1 MVFSR
6 TLFGKRTHS
15 QTNYR
20 TPNKEHH
27 NDTMSDAVDEDK
39 LLLCCALC
47 CANCSIL
54 PTSCI
59 GCSGK
64 IGLCCLNIE
73 LCCKPGAPCLC
84 CCCCGP
90 TCVDNGCSVCNA
102 QVQCCCS
109 VCNAALPCNEDV
121 PVAVAVA
128 GLMVYPKF
136 GCCIT
141 QRVSLHWKILCYSF
155 LFNRS
160 SF

>member
-73 LCCKPGAPCLC
+73 FCCKPGAPCLPC
-84 CCCCGP
+84 GCCGP
-90 TCVDNGCSVCNA
+90 KCENDGCSFCNA
-102 QVQCCCS
+102 QVHCCCT
-109 VCNAALPCNEDV
+109 VCSAALPCNEEV

-136 GCCIT
+136 GCCVT
-141 QRVSLHWKILCYSF
+141 QRVSRYWKIFCYSF
-155 LFNRS
+155 
-160 SF
+160 